1 MNFQTV
7 FTIKCHSIG
16 SLSFFLRQTSPDGV
30 TRTNFASLDKLDNW
44 DNLRTADLGRE
55 IQVGEEQLCFNSISA
70 FGLRIQTIPR
80 SITAMQLI
88 KSVAVI
94 GAGPAGAI
102 AVDALMQE
110 NAFDVIRVFERQE
123 KAGGCWYAHSV
134 LCSSRCSRTNF
145 HQGFEG

>member
-1 MNFQTV
+1 M
-7 FTIKCHSIG
+7 
-16 SLSFFLRQTSPDGV
+16 
-30 TRTNFASLDKLDNW
+30 TRTNFTSLGKVDNW

-55 IQVGEEQLCFNSISA
+55 NQVAVKNSSA
-70 FGLRIQTIPR
+70 SIPFRFYGLHIQTIPR
-80 SITAMQLI
+80 SLAAMQLI

-123 KAGGCWYAHSV
+123 MAGGCW
-134 LCSSRCSRTNF
+134 
-145 HQGFEG
+145 